1 MSRRFTVNMSTTA
14 SAVVTV
20 TLSDERLAEVA
31 ANRGVAVEDLT
42 EDDLREFAADEAFN
56 HPGPPS
62 VCAQCSGWGN
72 PTQSLDMGEFELDDD
87 TTYGDTTFYAVN
99 EVHDGRKD

>member
-1 MSRRFTVNMSTTA
+1 MSRRFTVNMFTTA

-31 ANRGVAVEDLT
+31 ASCGVAVADLT
-42 EDDLREFAADEAFN
+42 EDDLREFAADEAFT

-72 PTQSLDMGEFELDDD
+72 PTQSLDLADWELDDD

-99 EVHDGRKD
+99 EVTD